1 MNPSSPL
8 GDWAPLVGAALCGVA
23 LLLLLVETV
32 LDWAP
37 RAVGLAPRQ
46 RGRGLAAAVAGRAE
60 AVGDSLL
67 RGKGRAASLT
77 SALDA
82 AGVDLRPGA
91 LLAGVAAGT
100 AVGLVGGGLLF
111 SPFVGL
117 VLGLAVPLL
126 ARVVLG
132 VLTGRRQRRFSDQ
145 MPDTLQILSGT
156 LRAGHGLAQG
166 IQTVGQ
172 EAESPTAEEFRRLTI
187 ETRLGRDLVEGLNG
201 VGDRV
206 GGEDFRWVVQAVDI
220 QRDVGGDLAEVLDT
234 VASTIRDRTRIR
246 RQVSALSAE
255 GRMSAWVLMLLPFGL
270 ALVMFVTNPAYL
282 SPLFASGTGH
292 KLLVVAAVLLVAGG
306 LWLRRIVKPIF

>member
-1 MNPSSPL
+1 MS
-8 GDWAPLVGAALCGVA
+8 
-23 LLLLLVETV
+23 
-32 LDWAP
+32 
-37 RAVGLAPRQ
+37 
-46 RGRGLAAAVAGRAE
+46 
-60 AVGDSLL
+60 
-67 RGKGRAASLT
+67 T
-77 SALDA
+77 SAPA
-82 AGVDLRPGA
+82 SCWWA
-91 LLAGVAAGT
+91 VAAGT
-100 AVGLVGGGLLF
+100 AVALVGGSLLF
-111 SPFVGL
+111 SPLVGL
-117 VLGLAVPLL
+117 VLGLAVPLV
-126 ARVVLG
+126 AKG
-132 VLTGRRQRRFSDQ
+132 VLSVLAGRRRRRFSDQ

-201 VGDRV
+201 LADRV
-206 GGEDFRWVVQAVDI
+206 GGEDFRWVVQAVEI

-282 SPLFASGTGH
+282 SPLFSSGVGY
-292 KLLVVAAVLLVAGG
+292 KLLAVAAALLVAGG